1 LSGARGPAVNR
12 KGARTR
18 SELIWLTERIAEAA
32 NLIHCRLAA
41 LPLITN
47 DYRLQT
53 VQYKRRYEGR

>member
-1 LSGARGPAVNR
+1 LNR
-12 KGARTR
+12 LRVHYRVAPFV
-18 SELIWLTERIAEAA
+18 WVAERIAEAA

-53 VQYKRRYEGR
+53 VLCKRRYEGR